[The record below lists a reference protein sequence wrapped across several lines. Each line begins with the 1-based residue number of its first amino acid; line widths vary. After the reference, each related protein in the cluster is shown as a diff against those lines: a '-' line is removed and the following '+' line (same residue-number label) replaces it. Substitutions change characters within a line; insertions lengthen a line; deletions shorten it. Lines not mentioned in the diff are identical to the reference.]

1 MKRQVVYEIA
11 TGRVL
16 MAGTTDFTQSDHWDP
31 AVYAM
36 IENETH
42 VFAPLTNPAT
52 CSYCHVQN
60 RNLIVSPVER
70 FRIKNP

>member
-16 MAGTTDFTQSDHWDP
+16 MTGPTDFTQSDHWDP
-31 AVYAM
+31 ALYAM

-42 VFAPLTNPAT
+42 VFAPSVMYDEGTEIFWYWDGTTFTQTAPT
-52 CSYCHVQN
+52 
-60 RNLIVSPVER
+60 
-70 FRIKNP
+70 